1 MNPSYLARMSAAELD
16 KYASVVGVTLDGIT
30 SKEAKIEAI
39 QERREHCAHV
49 STLGITFTI
58 PLKRVHD
65 KRVSDLLGKVG
76 RTDEETEEAMRLLL
90 GDEQMA
96 ELISACTD
104 EDGIFDVD
112 AMALAFIAIITSDQL
127 KNF

>member
-1 MNPSYLARMSAAELD
+1 MNPSYLARMSEAELD
-16 KYASVVGVTLDGIT
+16 KYASVMGVSLEGYLN
-30 SKEAKIEAI
+30 KEAKIGAI
-39 QERREHCAHV
+39 QERRERCAYI

-65 KRVSDLLGKVG
+65 KRVSDLLGKAG

-112 AMALAFIAIITSDQL
+112 AMALAFVAIITSDQL